1 MSGNVALPGML
12 HAGVKAAPS
21 KKKGGPKRRK
31 ALLERGRFWAEIQKN
46 KVMEDLFKKY
56 DVSNTGFLDPA
67 ECKKFLQDAAKGQE
81 PTDEEVQF
89 VIKATHEKENREGA
103 GLTMSEMSV
112 ALDVWR
118 TWEQVKPE
126 MAMYMQKY
134 DSNASGKLEMDQLKE
149 LLKDLNEGLMPT
161 DEEAQWVMDTSD
173 GKLEGV
179 EATGGVNITELHGAI
194 VLWYTHV
201 EEEADTAGTPSAPSA
216 AKAEGGSAC
225 CVVC

>member
-1 MSGNVALPGML
+1 MRG
-12 HAGVKAAPS
+12 HRAAIADCTVWLSPHDCEQN
-21 KKKGGPKRRK
+21 
-31 ALLERGRFWAEIQKN
+31 AWIDFCFAQ
-46 KVMEDLFKKY
+46 
-56 DVSNTGFLDPA
+56 GFLDPA

-149 LLKDLNEGLMPT
+149 LLQTL
-161 DEEAQWVMDTSD
+161 A
-173 GKLEGV
+173 
-179 EATGGVNITELHGAI
+179 
-194 VLWYTHV
+194 
-201 EEEADTAGTPSAPSA
+201 
-216 AKAEGGSAC
+216 
-225 CVVC
+225 